1 MSVMDGLP
9 WWVSPLWR
17 GGMPSLCDFLHQ
29 AKQQKSSLETVI
41 TAATTHWCDKKAD
54 NLTNG
59 HGIHFNYT
67 LSSENAYQ
75 YHVTANKSKQLEINQ
90 YFDQFYQIWDEYM
103 WVTPEKGQLVRIAEI
118 CWEQDVHIIGYNIQ
132 KMDKNN
138 LKPMDFLQ
146 IEQCHKT
153 YKVTYYP
160 NQSTPMAW
168 NSLGF
173 QLQDQVDCS

>member
-9 WWVSPLWR
+9 WWVSPLQR
-17 GGMPSLCDFLHQ
+17 GDMPSLCDFLHQ

-54 NLTNG
+54 KLTNS
-59 HGIHFNYT
+59 HGIHFYYT

-75 YHVTANKSKQLEINQ
+75 YLVTANKYKQSEINQ

-118 CWEQDVHIIGYNIQ
+118 H
-132 KMDKNN
+132 
-138 LKPMDFLQ
+138 
-146 IEQCHKT
+146 
-153 YKVTYYP
+153 
-160 NQSTPMAW
+160 
-168 NSLGF
+168 
-173 QLQDQVDCS
+173 